1 MSRIRMIAVGAAL
14 VLFVYLG
21 ATATDTHVG
30 AVAAAIQTTLE
41 SEMEFEWLG
50 EWFIGGGGPR
60 FVEIPALVAILL
72 LLFGGLPL
80 AIFGLLLERQWAGA
94 HIEQRRN
101 MGVPYAVL
109 MFQIVSTLLSGFMVV
124 TLGPLVVEAIVRG
137 WVQAASDL
145 FLPTYLL
152 GQTLAGIAAIPVWR
166 RLLRSASDDRA
177 SSLRLARVSRI

>member
-1 MSRIRMIAVGAAL
+1 MMAVGAAL
-14 VLFVYLG
+14 VLFVYRG
-21 ATATDTHVG
+21 AAATDTHVG

-50 EWFIGGGGPR
+50 EWFIGGGGPW
-60 FVEIPALVAILL
+60 FVEIPALAGILL

-80 AIFGLLLERQWAGA
+80 AIFGLLLERQWVGA
-94 HIEQRRN
+94 HVEQRRN

-109 MFQIVSTLLSGFMVV
+109 MFQIVSTLLSGFLIL
-124 TLGPLVVEAIVRG
+124 TLGPLVLEAITSG
-137 WVQAASDL
+137 WVESIEDL
-145 FLPTYLL
+145 FLPTYML

-177 SSLRLARVSRI
+177 GSLRLARVSRV